1 MKKGLL
7 GLLVVALTVVG
18 CQNYDDQFD
27 ELNKKISDLASD
39 VSDLEGVQTAV
50 SALDTKLTSLQGSVL
65 TDSDL
70 TEILDEVAAVEDLVE
85 AIDMTG
91 IESEVDSLNEE
102 VDEILER
109 LSELLSANA
118 VIQGDIVIRNVGDLL
133 VVEDL
138 IGTEA
143 DDPLVTIQGN
153 VMIQITGTDSIT
165 DAAHVLRVNAVMA
178 KIKIVQGTTT
188 VTTKVALDLP
198 ELMYVSGDFDLTQQT
213 GGSAPTPKLRTING
227 TFHVSGGGVFNYS
240 QLANTSGVE
249 IAETSTITH
258 IDFGGISGAGKVTT
272 AANSLVLANATI
284 VRVGGVLP
292 TTVTLAK
299 CVDFD
304 STYSG
309 AAQTGTEITIGGAN
323 ATFDIGSTKFTGA
336 VTITT
341 TGDISIPLVTEAKGL
356 TLNAAKGGDVN
367 VNGLAKFTAATTI
380 SATTVQTDAWKSN
393 TSTVTIIGATAISAP
408 ALTSLIGDFVGTKVT
423 VFDAQ
428 KLATGTNT
436 GTLNTAAALTLHLK
450 SMDHATGFG
459 TATSTI
465 LDWATMTTLKVF
477 GQAGTTALNVTE
489 ASSLTTLGYTGA
501 EVTAKGSGAQAN
513 SLTLTA
519 SNTKLVTLELG
530 GYLGSLTATNT
541 QLVTVNTTGAYI
553 VDASFTSNAKLT
565 GFTFAHSH
573 VQGDD
578 ESTVVIHDNDKITS
592 VDMSNLA
599 KVGTVRITDNAKLT
613 SIVAPSTSVL
623 ATSVAVIN
631 VNISGNK
638 LSGNYTAA
646 QEATGTVSYQPASI
660 SAAVLT
666 SFKPWI
672 EANVNVDLNN
682 PIGTIDRT
690 ITAANAATGST
701 ASGADVVYNINVDLV
716 TITGATGT
724 NTLSARL
731 DADND
736 GSDGPDGAAG
746 GADNQ
751 NDNNVAG
758 AVAPIRGAGS
768 GVNTKN
774 ELDSVI

>member
-91 IESEVDSLNEE
+91 IESEVDSLNDE

-153 VMIQITGTDSIT
+153 VMIQITGTTSIT
-165 DAAHVLRVNAVMA
+165 DAAHVARVNAVMA
-178 KIKIVQGTTT
+178 KIKIVQGTAT
-188 VTTKVALDLP
+188 VTTKVALALP
-198 ELMYVSGDFDLTQQT
+198 ELMYVSGNFDLTQQT
-213 GGSAPTPKLRTING
+213 GGSAPTAKLRTING
-227 TFHVSGGGVFNYS
+227 NFNISGGGIFAYS
-240 QLANTSGVE
+240 QLANTAGVN
-249 IAETSTITH
+249 ITETSTITH
-258 IDFGGISGAGKVTT
+258 IDFGGISGAGKVLTGT
-272 AANSLVLANATI
+272 DSLVLANATI

-292 TTVTLAK
+292 SVVTLAK

-304 STYSG
+304 STYAG
-309 AAQTGTEITIGGAN
+309 AAQTGTHIDIDGAN
-323 ATFDIGSTKFTGA
+323 AAFDIGSTKFTGA
-336 VTITT
+336 VTVTT
-341 TGDISIPLVTEAKGL
+341 TGDISIPNVTSVAAIHLNTIAGAVNVSGL
-356 TLNAAKGGDVN
+356 T
-367 VNGLAKFTAATTI
+367 KFTAAATI
-380 SATTVQTDAWKSN
+380 SATTVNVNGWKSN
-393 TSTVTIIGATAISAP
+393 TATVTVIGATAISAP
-408 ALTSLIGDFVGTKVT
+408 ALTTLTGDFVGSKVT
-423 VFDAQ
+423 VFAAPL
-428 KLATGTNT
+428 LATTT
-436 GTLNTAAALTLHLK
+436 GTINTAAALTLHLK
-450 SMDHATGFG
+450 SMDHATILG

-477 GQAGTTALNVTE
+477 GQKGTTVLNVSE
-489 ASSLTTLGYTGA
+489 ASSLTTLDYTGA
-501 EVTAKGSGAQAN
+501 EITSKGSGAQAN

-519 SNTKLVTLELG
+519 ANTKLVNLTLG

-541 QLVTVNTTGAYI
+541 QLVTVDTSGAYI
-553 VDASFTSNAKLT
+553 VDADFTSNTKLT
-565 GFTFAHSH
+565 GFTFGHSH

-578 ESTVVIHDNDKITS
+578 ESTVTIHDNDKITA

-599 KVGTVRITDNAKLT
+599 KVGTVIVTGNAKLT

-623 ATSVAVIN
+623 ATSVATITLT
-631 VNISGNK
+631 IGGNK

-660 SAAVLT
+660 SGAVLT

-672 EANVNVDLNN
+672 EANVNVDLNS
-682 PIGTIDRT
+682 PFGTKDRT

-701 ASGADVVYNINVDLV
+701 ATGNAVVYDINLDHV
-716 TITGATGT
+716 TITGATGST
-724 NTLSARL
+724 TLSARL
-731 DADND
+731 DADDDASN
-736 GSDGPDGAAG
+736 GPDGAAG
-746 GADNQ
+746 GTDGQ
-751 NDNNVAG
+751 NDNNG
-758 AVAPIRGAGS
+758 NPGS